1 MFLEGIGGTE
11 SRLGSPYCV
20 TSGRA
25 RDPSHGLLPHA
36 VHLHLGL
43 AAPPPSRRPTSASTV
58 PSRLRSPSSTSLLA
72 LLPPTPP
79 AARQPPMAE
88 VMPPPPVPPPP
99 PTYSMAGGN
108 KSPNPRNP
116 KLDLGAPLPP
126 PALIHRPAWWRHPRR
141 LLALHA
147 PPTAFATTPASSPPH
162 FQSKLPIGLRHRARL
177 TASIVGQAA
186 TGHATGRAGEFPSG
200 LLPTDKDNVTIGAIQ
215 LSLERHY

>member
-79 AARQPPMAE
+79 AAGQPPMAE

-126 PALIHRPAWWRHPRR
+126 RTNPSSGMVA
-141 LLALHA
+141 A
-147 PPTAFATTPASSPPH
+147 PPPPPRTARTTHSLRHHPCVFPTA
-162 FQSKLPIGLRHRARL
+162 LPIQAPNRSLTPSETHGFDSGSGHHRSRNRTRRRVSVRA
-177 TASIVGQAA
+177 TA
-186 TGHATGRAGEFPSG
+186 
-200 LLPTDKDNVTIGAIQ
+200 N
-215 LSLERHY
+215 